1 MNDRSELEEIIARG
15 IQGDPE
21 LKKDERRKY
30 LGEFRE
36 RILKALTF
44 EQIDEPGT
52 YPEIKE
58 AIQDPRAH
66 KLVINQKANLNEAR
80 EYIQLARKKGLQF
93 TMVDNPEYAG
103 NIGLVVVS
111 DKAVDVKDI
120 MVK

>member
-1 MNDRSELEEIIARG
+1 MNDRSELEEMIARG

-36 RILKALTF
+36 RVLKALTF
-44 EQIDEPGT
+44 EQIAEPGT
-52 YPEIKE
+52 YPEIRE
-58 AIQDPRAH
+58 AMKDERAK
-66 KLVINQKANLNEAR
+66 KLIISQQADLNEAR
-80 EYIQLARKKGLQF
+80 EYIQLARKRGLKF
-93 TMVDNPEYAG
+93 TVVDNPEYTG